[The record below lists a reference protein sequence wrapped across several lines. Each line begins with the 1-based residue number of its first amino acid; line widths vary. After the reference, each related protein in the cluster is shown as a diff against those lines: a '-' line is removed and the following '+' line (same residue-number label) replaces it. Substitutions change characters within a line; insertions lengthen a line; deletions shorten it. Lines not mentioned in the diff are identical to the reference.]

1 MDMDMNTGYRPRLPS
16 GCAIFTELPDL
27 FYLLEIVFGGLV
39 WTLVASTF
47 IQPHNPQAWVMTVS
61 VFCFCMTLIWMFVF
75 GCGTHHSSRG
85 WAAADVF
92 YHFVAT
98 VLYLSAAVPLAK
110 VTIEMGDI
118 SPRNATQDK
127 YYKMD
132 ISASVFAYIATLL
145 YFLHAIF
152 SAIRWK
158 TF

>member
-1 MDMDMNTGYRPRLPS
+1 MDMDTGYRQRLPT
-16 GCAIFTELPDL
+16 GFAIFTSIPDM

-47 IQPHNPQAWVMTVS
+47 IEPHNPQAWVMTVS

-75 GCGTHHSSRG
+75 ICGTHHSSRG

-92 YHFVAT
+92 YHFVAA

-110 VTIEMGDI
+110 VTIDMGDI
-118 SPRNATQDK
+118 SPRNTTQDK
-127 YYKMD
+127 YYKMN
-132 ISASVFAYIATLL
+132 ISSSVFAYIATLL
-145 YFLHAIF
+145 YFVHAIF

-158 TF
+158 SF